1 MNFGY
6 RDWRVI
12 ASFCGLPGLRAAR
25 ELRQALLLQ
34 MTPTELETYQQHR
47 HWLITVMLILAVG
60 LALIAPPP
68 RLWLAWFLVYVLYT
82 LRYWH
87 IDPITV
93 ATKEYNRY
101 LEAIVRQECETARQ
115 QRIDAGL

>member
-12 ASFCGLPGLRAAR
+12 ARFRGLPGLKNRR

-34 MTPTELETYQQHR
+34 MTPTELETYQHR
-47 HWLITVMLILAVG
+47 HHWLITVMLILATG
-60 LALIAPPP
+60 LALLVPPP
-68 RLWLAWFLVYVLYT
+68 RLWFTWFLVYVLYR

-87 IDPITV
+87 IDPITT
-93 ATKEYNRY
+93 AMEEYNRY
-101 LEAIVRQECETARQ
+101 LEAVVRQECETARQ

>member
-12 ASFCGLPGLRAAR
+12 ARFRGLPGLKSRR

-34 MTPTELETYQQHR
+34 MTSTELDSYHDR
-47 HWLITVMLILAVG
+47 HHCLTAAMLLLAAGFSLIV
-60 LALIAPPP
+60 PPP

-87 IDPITV
+87 IDPIT
-93 ATKEYNRY
+93 AAMKEYNRY
-101 LEAIVRQECETARQ
+101 LEAVVRQECEDARQ